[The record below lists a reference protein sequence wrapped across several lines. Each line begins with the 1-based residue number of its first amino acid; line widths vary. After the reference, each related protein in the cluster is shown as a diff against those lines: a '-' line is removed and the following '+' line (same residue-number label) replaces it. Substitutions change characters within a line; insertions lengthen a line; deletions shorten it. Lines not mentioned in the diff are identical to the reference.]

1 MRTVLVDGGLSRDH
15 LVTVGR
21 PPRYDEPGGP
31 GVYASLAAVLAVSL
45 LRRRRPES
53 TQVALSTT
61 LPRTDEDIRA
71 VLAGAGVDLS
81 LCVDGPAIPK
91 LWILNSAQGRRI
103 VRTAAA
109 ATAHELDETDDP
121 GTAPPAQQGTTAPDA
136 LLRCAPVRAL
146 EGHRP
151 AVTLVDPDQRSLAAG
166 GWDYLAELT
175 PRTDV
180 YLPSRVQLTQLDA
193 DPVEA
198 AWELRRR
205 TGRSVVARLDVEGSL
220 VLPSDGGAWRVA
232 ARTVDVE
239 ETTGAGDS
247 HAGALAA
254 ALAQPGM
261 TLVDATLL
269 ATAVV
274 ARNLAGPGISGLIA
288 GDEITENELRGI
300 RVAEEEQP

>member
-15 LVTVGR
+15 LVTVGQ
-21 PPRYDEPGGP
+21 PPRFDEPGGP

-45 LRRRRPES
+45 LRHRSAES
-53 TQVALSTT
+53 MQVALSTT
-61 LPRTDEDIRA
+61 LPRADEDIRA

-91 LWILNSAQGRRI
+91 LWILNSPQGRRI
-103 VRTAAA
+103 VRTAAS
-109 ATAHELDETDDP
+109 ATAHELDETDDL
-121 GTAPPAQQGTTAPDA
+121 GTAPPAQLGATAPDV
-136 LLRCAPVRAL
+136 LLRCAPTRAL
-146 EGHRP
+146 EGRRP
-151 AVTLVDPDQRSLAAG
+151 AVTLVDPDQQSLAVG
-166 GWDYLAELT
+166 GWDYVAELT

-180 YLPSRVQLTQLDA
+180 YLPSRVQLTQLGA

-205 TGRSVVARLDVEGSL
+205 TGRSVVARLDAEGSL
-220 VLPSDGGAWRVA
+220 VLPPGGGAWRVA
-232 ARTVDVE
+232 AGTVDVE

-254 ALAQPGM
+254 ALAQPGT
-261 TLVDATLL
+261 TLVDATLI
-269 ATAVV
+269 ATAAV
-274 ARNLAGPGISGLIA
+274 AHNLAAPGIAGLIG

-300 RVAEEEQP
+300 RVEEQEQP